1 MPVKTGMRRVAVL
14 TTGVALAV
22 GGCSAGTDDGGD
34 SGRPVA
40 SASKSASKSAG
51 PDRALVKWA
60 DQMCEATELFETMK
74 TDSAAE
80 VKEITDPSGDAGIA
94 SDLAVIGYLMAT
106 SSSFDEVAQ
115 GLDSVRPSGITTAD
129 RLHDTLAKEVER
141 AQPKVTEL
149 TDRHT
154 FLTTERGSVNRVE
167 RLGKLIQS
175 LKMPEP
181 DLPAVVAK
189 EPNLQAAYRTAPN
202 CAPPEPLPKAAD
214 GTNAS
219 ACKDG
224 TCEILVTKRTDVVV
238 GGWNLRVSLTETKAT
253 VLNNGPRGGVGQFTL
268 GADGTG
274 TFGSRGDRLTIHAV
288 AVNEDGAVLK
298 FT

>member
-1 MPVKTGMRRVAVL
+1 MPVKAGMRRVAVL

-34 SGRPVA
+34 SGKSAA

-74 TDSAAE
+74 TDSANG
-80 VKEITDPSGDAGIA
+80 VKEITDPPGDALVPPEA
-94 SDLAVIGYLMAT
+94 TAYGYLSGT
-106 SSSFDEVAQ
+106 STSFDEVVREL
-115 GLDSVRPSGITTAD
+115 GRVRPSGITSAD

-141 AQPKVTEL
+141 VQPEVTGLADSFGLEDSV
-149 TDRHT
+149 DRA
-154 FLTTERGSVNRVE
+154 E

-202 CAPPEPLPKAAD
+202 CAPPKPLPKAAD
-214 GTNAS
+214 GTDTS

-224 TCEILVTKRTDVVV
+224 TCEILVTKQTNFAVAA
-238 GGWNLRVSLTETKAT
+238 WNLRVSLTETKAT
-253 VLNNGPRGGVGQFTL
+253 VRNNDPEGATGEFTL
-268 GADGTG
+268 AAGGSG
-274 TFGSRGDRLTIHAV
+274 TFGSGGDLLTVHAV

-298 FT
+298 FN